1 VKTQR
6 DIHYDIVIAGG
17 GMVGSSLALALAP
30 LGLRT
35 AIVEPVPRA
44 AATQPSFDDRSTA
57 LSRSSQRMFEAMG
70 LWDDIVAA
78 ATPISRIHVSDKG
91 RFGFSH
97 IDAAEQDVEALGYV
111 VINRVL
117 GGVLQ
122 RALTGVS
129 SLDTLCPSRIVE
141 AKPGP
146 ECVKIGVETGDG
158 EHRELRCELLVAA
171 DGASSAVRTM
181 LGIAATQTSYGQC
194 AVIGNL
200 LTERPMQNTAYERF
214 TPEGPLALLPVAD
227 DRAGFVWTVAEQD
240 VERVMELDDVKFL
253 LELQDVFGQRLGEFS
268 RVGKRAAYPLILS
281 KAARLTAQRAVLVGN
296 AAHGL
301 HPVAAQGFN
310 LGLRDVAALCDCIAD
325 ARHHGGDAVAATS
338 ADDRA
343 DCAVDCGAASILARY
358 STWRRGDQR
367 KLVGFT
373 DGLVRLFG
381 DARGPVRALRNVG
394 MLGFD
399 LIPGVRS
406 LFAKHTM
413 GLAGRL
419 PRLSRGVP
427 LS

>member
-1 VKTQR
+1 MNAQR
-6 DIHYDIVIAGG
+6 DNHYDIVIAGG
-17 GMVGSSLALALAP
+17 GMVGSSLALGLAP
-30 LGLRT
+30 LGLRV
-35 AIVEPVPRA
+35 AIIEPVPRA
-44 AATQPSFDDRSTA
+44 AETQPSFDDRSTA
-57 LSRSSQRMFEAMG
+57 LSRSSQRMFQAMG

-78 ATPISRIHVSDKG
+78 ATPILHIHVSDQG

-97 IDAAEQDVEALGYV
+97 IDADEQGVEALGYV

-122 RALTGVS
+122 TALGKVE
-129 SLDTLCPSRIVE
+129 SLDVLCPARIV
-141 AKPGP
+141 ATGPAPGSAT
-146 ECVKIGVETGDG
+146 VTVEEGDDQS
-158 EHRELRCELLVAA
+158 RELSCDLLVAA
-171 DGASSAVRTM
+171 DGANSQVRTM
-181 LGIAATQTSYGQC
+181 LGIAATQIEYGQR

-200 LTERPMQNTAYERF
+200 LPEKPLQNVAYERF
-214 TPEGPLALLPVAD
+214 TPQGPLALLPVAD
-227 DRAGFVWTVAEQD
+227 DRAGFVWTVSEQHAD
-240 VERVMELDDVKFL
+240 RVLALDDESFL
-253 LELQDVFGQRLGEFS
+253 KELQHAFGNRLGEFS
-268 RVGKRAAYPLILS
+268 KVGKRAAYPLLLS
-281 KAARLTAQRAVLVGN
+281 KAMRLTAQRAVLVGN

-310 LGLRDVAALCDCIAD
+310 LGLRDVASLCDCIAD
-325 ARHHGGDAVAATS
+325 ARRDAG
-338 ADDRA
+338 ADA
-343 DCAVDCGAASILARY
+343 DIGSELVLERY
-358 STWRRGDQR
+358 SNWRRGDQK

-381 DARGPVRALRNVG
+381 DTRGPVRALRNIG

-399 LIPGVRS
+399 LIPGMRS